1 MKSPFFVVLSYSFGN
16 DDYEE
21 ELADAFDELS
31 SVERTACNYF
41 GNIIL
46 YLDHEE
52 YDVDL
57 LESIEAHAGIPEQA
71 ADDFRRSTVHL
82 VFKYLTEKED
92 LEWDFIPQ
100 LASSFKFQANLEEDF
115 EDSVEQI

>member
-1 MKSPFFVVLSYSFGN
+1 MKSPFFIVLSYSFGD

-31 SVERTACNYF
+31 SVERTACAYF

-46 YLDHEE
+46 YLDHEK

-57 LESIEAHAGIPEQA
+57 LESIETHAGIPEQT

-100 LASSFKFQANLEEDF
+100 LASSFKFQANLEEF
-115 EDSVEQI
+115 